1 MGEVKFLSSG
11 HRLQPRI
18 NNNLILLPLVFTNRA
33 KVFSM
38 SHARR
43 SICWKVLIISL
54 FIFIAGEGRAQRY
67 LAEYDS
73 TIFMRDTL
81 RPMLDRFG
89 NLHISAY
96 IQPQFQVA
104 QAAGIDT
111 YSGGDFQPNASN
123 RFMLRRAR
131 MKVDYKL
138 PGKVDDF
145 PSALFTFQFEAT
157 ERDVNV
163 RDMFVRLYE
172 PSKHNL
178 SLTAGLFARPFGFEV
193 NLSSSFR
200 ESPERG
206 RMSQILMPSER
217 DLGAM
222 ASYESQSR
230 ERRNPLFKYDI
241 GLFNGQGKSGPA
253 EFDSFKDII
262 SRLTLK
268 PLPLSQNLTLGAGL
282 SLLRGGWRQATKY
295 KYEMVEKNGSPLFQV
310 DSSLSNI
317 GDKAPRHYYGADA
330 QLVLKHAWGKTEW
343 RAEYWRG
350 RQPGTEATTVNPGTL
365 PLLPTYNRSFD
376 GAFFYFLQNIVNES
390 WELIAK
396 YDWYDPN
403 TAAAGTDIT
412 AAANLH
418 DADIKF
424 STLGF
429 GLNYYFND
437 NIKLLLYYDLV
448 RNEETS
454 LPGFE
459 SDVKDNVFTW
469 RLQLRF

>member
-1 MGEVKFLSSG
+1 
-11 HRLQPRI
+11 
-18 NNNLILLPLVFTNRA
+18 
-33 KVFSM
+33 M
-38 SHARR
+38 SHTKHPGR
-43 SICWKVLIISL
+43 WKVLIISL
-54 FIFIAGEGRAQRY
+54 FILIAGEADSQRY

-73 TIFMRDTL
+73 TMFMRDTL
-81 RPMLDRFG
+81 RPLVDRFA

-104 QAAGIDT
+104 QAAGIDS

-131 MKVDYKL
+131 LKVDYKL
-138 PGKVDDF
+138 PGKIDDF
-145 PSALFTFQFEAT
+145 PAALFTFQFEAT

-172 PSKHNL
+172 PRKHNL

-193 NLSSSFR
+193 NLSSSYR

-222 ASYESQSR
+222 VSYESQSKA
-230 ERRNPLFKYDI
+230 RRNPLFKYDI
-241 GLFNGQGKSGPA
+241 GFFNGQGKSGPA
-253 EFDSFKDII
+253 EFDSFKDLI

-268 PLPLSQNLTLGAGL
+268 PMPLSRNLTLGAGL

-295 KYEMVEKNGSPLFQV
+295 KYEMAQKNGSPAFQV

-330 QLVLKHAWGKTEW
+330 QLALKHAWGKTEW

-350 RQPGTEATTVNPGTL
+350 KQPGTEATTVNPGTL
-365 PLLPTYNRSFD
+365 PQSPTYIRQFD
-376 GAFFYFLQNIVNES
+376 GAFFYFLQNIVNER
-390 WELIAK
+390 WELVAK

-403 TAAAGTDIT
+403 TEVAGAAIT
-412 AAANLH
+412 STANLH
-418 DADIKF
+418 DADIRF
-424 STLGF
+424 STFGF
-429 GLNYYFND
+429 GLNHYFND
-437 NIKLLLYYDLV
+437 NVKLLLYYDIV

-459 SDVKDNVFTW
+459 SDVKDNVFTC